1 MKLCWIL
8 QRKFS
13 GKKEDTVVFYSVS
26 PEQLERR
33 YMVGKIK
40 VSGEKKRII
49 WLLLFSSV
57 FNVFFLQNKPHI

>member
-40 VSGEKKRII
+40 VSGEKKKNH
-49 WLLLFSSV
+49 LVTPFFFS
-57 FNVFFLQNKPHI
+57 F